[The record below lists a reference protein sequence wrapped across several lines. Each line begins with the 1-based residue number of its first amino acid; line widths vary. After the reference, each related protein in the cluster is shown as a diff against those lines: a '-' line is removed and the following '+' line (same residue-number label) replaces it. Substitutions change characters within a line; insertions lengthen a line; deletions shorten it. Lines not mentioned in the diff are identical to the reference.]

1 MTIWELREGAR
12 SAWTDSVPNAAAR
25 AATFEVEIQ
34 KMFALAFAC
43 VALALAGAAVAFRFP
58 RGGVGLVIGAG
69 SMLFTLYYLSMV
81 AGESLADRQV
91 ISPFAGMWMANAFL
105 LAVVLLL
112 VWRPG
117 GPGAAHGAESLAIG
131 G

>member
-1 MTIWELREGAR
+1 
-12 SAWTDSVPNAAAR
+12 V
-25 AATFEVEIQ
+25 V
-34 KMFALAFAC
+34 
-43 VALALAGAAVAFRFP
+43 LALAGAAIALRFP

-69 SMLFTLYYLSMV
+69 GILFTGYYLSVV

-91 ISPFAGMWMANAFL
+91 ISPFVGMWMANAFL
-105 LAVVLLL
+105 LVVVLLL

-117 GPGAAHGAESLAIG
+117 GPGAARAAESLAIG